1 LKDSISV
8 DKDKILNDNN
18 YAGKYRTED
27 AYVKMFTQND
37 LFVEEGRGMLSDHI
51 SEESTISMWF
61 VFRKN

>member
-1 LKDSISV
+1 MKDSISV